1 MKEKRKRPDRRIGPR
16 RKSVLV
22 EDWKVAYKWL
32 SVQLAAIVAT
42 LGTIYE
48 AVPDVQKYLDPKIA
62 HWLMV
67 AGAVGVILGRI
78 KAQK

>member
-1 MKEKRKRPDRRIGPR
+1 MKEKRKRADRRIGPR
-16 RKSVLV
+16 RKSILV
-22 EDWKVAYKWL
+22 EDWRKAHRWL

-48 AVPDVQKYLDPKIA
+48 AVPNVQKYLDPRVA

-67 AGAVGVILGRI
+67 AGAIGVILGRI